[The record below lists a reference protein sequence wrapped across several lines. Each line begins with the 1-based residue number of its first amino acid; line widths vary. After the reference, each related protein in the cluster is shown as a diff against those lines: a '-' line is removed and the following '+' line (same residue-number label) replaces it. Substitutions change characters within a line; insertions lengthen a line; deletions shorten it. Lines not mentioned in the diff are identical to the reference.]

1 MSDITRL
8 DNGNIE
14 IPITLPWVDVQREFD
29 HQIDDAVA
37 KAKIEGFR
45 PGKAPR
51 ELVAGK
57 LDQNDLVTHAIQ
69 HLLPEVYAKAIKEAG
84 IKPLVYPHLRLVSGK
99 QDEDWQFI
107 AVTCETPVVNLPED
121 LKLTQLPADLSRENK
136 LDRVITELRKYA
148 PQIPDVLVEEESNHR
163 LGALAENITKLGMN
177 MDQYLSS
184 KKLTLED
191 FKAKAATEAKSD
203 LEVEFILQKA
213 QDLYKK
219 KDRKETL
226 DHLLSMV

>member
-8 DNGNIE
+8 PNGNIE
-14 IPITLPWVDVQREFD
+14 IPITLPWANVQKEFD

-51 ELVAGK
+51 ELVAAR

-69 HLLPEVYAKAIKEAG
+69 HLLPSVYAKAIKDAG
-84 IKPLVYPHLRLVSGK
+84 IKPIVYPQLRLVSGK
-99 QDEDWQFI
+99 QNEDWKFI
-107 AVTCETPVVNLPED
+107 ATTCEPPVVNIPASF
-121 LKLTQLPADLSRENK
+121 KPTQLQKDLSHEEK
-136 LDRVITELRKYA
+136 LEKIITELRQFA
-148 PQIPDVLVEEESNHR
+148 PKIPDVLVEEESNHR
-163 LGALAENITKLGMN
+163 LSGLAENVTKLGMT
-177 MDQYLSS
+177 MDNYLGS
-184 KKLTLED
+184 KKITIED
-191 FKAKAATEAKSD
+191 LKAKTATEAKLD
-203 LEVEFILQKA
+203 LEVEFILQKV
-213 QDLYKK
+213 QDLYQK